1 MTDSDLIP
9 QLLALFDAAQPA
21 GRRRLVALAGGP
33 ASGKSTL
40 AETLADASA
49 VEVAGSDG
57 EGNLSYRALDQ
68 WSDRI
73 AAQLRGE
80 GIEVGSV
87 VAIRL
92 PRSPA
97 FIAAIFGVLKCGAA
111 FVPVDP
117 SYPDA
122 VQAHMLHDSGAKA
135 VIGGQVGAGGPDLVV
150 IDPNDLPEDKSIPA
164 APPVDP
170 SQLAYILYTS
180 GSTGTPKGVEVTRH
194 NLLSHIAAIRAA
206 FALVPEERVLQ
217 FASLSFDVALEEIFP
232 TLMSGA
238 ALVLRSN
245 EMSQSASVF
254 LERAEQAQVSVAN
267 LPTAFWHVLTDYITA
282 NKAAVPASLRLLVVG
297 GELPASDSL
306 KAWQAAAPDVRWLCG
321 YGPTEA
327 TITCTLF
334 EADNTQTYPDV
345 PIGRPTAHARAYVL
359 APDHSLS
366 PLGASG
372 MLAIGGEAV
381 TRGYV
386 GRPEQTA
393 EVYRPDPV
401 LPGGRIYLSG
411 DGARWDETG
420 NLHFLGRRDSQI
432 KLRGYRIDLRQI

>member
-9 QLLALFDAAQPA
+9 QLLARFDAAQPA

-122 VQAHMLHDSGAKA
+122 V
-135 VIGGQVGAGGPDLVV
+135 
-150 IDPNDLPEDKSIPA
+150 
-164 APPVDP
+164 
-170 SQLAYILYTS
+170 
-180 GSTGTPKGVEVTRH
+180 
-194 NLLSHIAAIRAA
+194 
-206 FALVPEERVLQ
+206 
-217 FASLSFDVALEEIFP
+217 
-232 TLMSGA
+232 
-238 ALVLRSN
+238 
-245 EMSQSASVF
+245 
-254 LERAEQAQVSVAN
+254 
-267 LPTAFWHVLTDYITA
+267 
-282 NKAAVPASLRLLVVG
+282 
-297 GELPASDSL
+297 
-306 KAWQAAAPDVRWLCG
+306 
-321 YGPTEA
+321 
-327 TITCTLF
+327 
-334 EADNTQTYPDV
+334 
-345 PIGRPTAHARAYVL
+345 
-359 APDHSLS
+359 
-366 PLGASG
+366 
-372 MLAIGGEAV
+372 
-381 TRGYV
+381 
-386 GRPEQTA
+386 
-393 EVYRPDPV
+393 
-401 LPGGRIYLSG
+401 
-411 DGARWDETG
+411 
-420 NLHFLGRRDSQI
+420 
-432 KLRGYRIDLRQI
+432 

>member
-1 MTDSDLIP
+1 MATGGCLVRN
-9 QLLALFDAAQPA
+9 FAQV
-21 GRRRLVALAGGP
+21 VANA
-33 ASGKSTL
+33 
-40 AETLADASA
+40 ADASA

-245 EMSQSASVF
+245 EMSQSASVC

-372 MLAIGGEAV
+372 MW
-381 TRGYV
+381 
-386 GRPEQTA
+386 Q
-393 EVYRPDPV
+393 
-401 LPGGRIYLSG
+401 
-411 DGARWDETG
+411 
-420 NLHFLGRRDSQI
+420 
-432 KLRGYRIDLRQI
+432 